1 MFYKIMKKKILIV
14 GKNGFVG
21 RNLYEYLQKDKEQ
34 NYEITAVGRQELNIL
49 DEYRVKDF
57 LSSGR
62 YDVVIHAAIHNS
74 RMDATKSPELEL
86 ENDLRM
92 FYNFE
97 RNRDLFGKMLYFG
110 SGAEFDKSKEIVS
123 VVEEAKINGIP
134 QNAYGLSKYI
144 IGKAIRGTDNIY
156 NLRIFGLF
164 GKYENWRK
172 TFISGACC
180 KAVKN
185 VPITIR
191 QNVWFDYLYIDDFC
205 RIVEW
210 FLESTPKYQEYNIV
224 TGRKID
230 LISIAQIVLQV
241 SGKELP
247 VYVCKEGLANEYTA
261 DNTRLL
267 TEIGEFIFTDLEE
280 SIRSLYQWYKENSG
294 MIDMTSL
301 LYQ

>member
-1 MFYKIMKKKILIV
+1 MIV

-21 RNLYEYLQKDKEQ
+21 RNLYEHLRKDAEQ
-34 NYEITAVGRQELNIL
+34 NYEIIAVGSQELNIL
-49 DEYRVKDF
+49 DECGVHDF
-57 LSSGR
+57 LAKGR
-62 YDVVIHAAIHNS
+62 YDVVIHAAIYNP
-74 RMDATKSPELEL
+74 RTDTAKSAELEL

-97 RNRDLFGKMLYFG
+97 RNRKLFGKMLYFG
-110 SGAEFDKSKEIVS
+110 SGAEFDKSREIVS
-123 VVEEAKINGIP
+123 VTEEAEGNGIP
-134 QNAYGLSKYI
+134 ENSYGLSKYI
-144 IGKAIRGTDNIY
+144 ISRAIRNTENIY

-164 GKYENWRK
+164 GKYENWKK

-180 KAVKN
+180 KAIKN
-185 VPITIR
+185 LPITIR
-191 QNVWFDYLYIDDFC
+191 QNVWFDYLYIGDFC

-210 FLESTPKYQEYNIV
+210 FLQNKPKYQEYNIV
-224 TGRKID
+224 TGKKTD
-230 LISIAQIVLQV
+230 LLTIAQMILRI

-247 VYVCKEGLANEYTA
+247 IYVCGEGLANEYTA

-267 TEIGEFIFTDLEE
+267 AEMGEFAFTDIEE
-280 SIRSLYQWYKENSG
+280 AIGKLYRWYEENSS